1 MTDKVKQVPVVLHPD
16 AIVYIFRHGHAASVE
31 NGIDFDRVLSEKGVA
46 QAKQLGKVLSS
57 LGVVFDQVVCSAAPR
72 AQETAK
78 IAAEQFTL
86 LKRNWYNGVGREL
99 YSPVSD
105 EDFAATVSL
114 AAEMERL
121 FNEKTIPSAMSYR
134 EFKWLDMTGVF
145 VRFIDETRQVVASIS
160 NIESAR
166 RIAIFNHAVMGNAVA
181 QALFPQH
188 VTELDRIE
196 LAPCDCIRLTAT
208 TCQHIP
214 LIT

>member
-1 MTDKVKQVPVVLHPD
+1 MTDKVTQQPLHPE
-16 AIVYIFRHGHAASVE
+16 AVVYVFRHGHAAPAE

-46 QAKQLGKVLSS
+46 QAKQLGKILSS

-99 YSPVSD
+99 YSPASD
-105 EDFAATVSL
+105 EDFAAMFRTSDEIEQLFKENVL
-114 AAEMERL
+114 A
-121 FNEKTIPSAMSYR
+121 SAMSYR
-134 EFKWLDMTGVF
+134 HFKFSDLTGFLD
-145 VRFIDETRQVVASIS
+145 RFMSETRQVILSLPG
-160 NIESAR
+160 IESVH

-181 QALFPQH
+181 QAFFPQH
-188 VTELDRIE
+188 ETALDAIE
-196 LAPCDCIRLTAT
+196 LAPGDCIRLTAT